1 MRKFASHRLYIPHL
15 DLLLRNHTVEIGDTG
30 QVVRYYTVEIDDT
43 GQVVRYY
50 PFEGETCFTEWLNG
64 LIVLSC
70 DSPEISFDSRH
81 DSIASFTVLF
91 VDENKNIRSILSED
105 SDNSLLTL
113 NAYYVTIFNVSD
125 MSFSKESR
133 IVRLG

>member
-30 QVVRYYTVEIDDT
+30 QVVRYY
-43 GQVVRYY
+43 
-50 PFEGETCFTEWLNG
+50 PFEVETCFTEWLNG

-81 DSIASFTVLF
+81 DSVASSTVLF
-91 VDENKNIRSILSED
+91 VDENKNIRSVLSEN
-105 SDNSLLTL
+105 SDKSLLTL
-113 NAYYVTIFNVSD
+113 NAYYITMFNVSD

>member
-15 DLLLRNHTVEIGDTG
+15 DLLLRNH
-30 QVVRYYTVEIDDT
+30 TVEIDDT

-81 DSIASFTVLF
+81 DSIASPTVLF
-91 VDENKNIRSILSED
+91 VDENKNIRSVLSED

-113 NAYYVTIFNVSD
+113 NAYYVTMFNVSD

>member
-15 DLLLRNHTVEIGDTG
+15 DLLLRNHTVEIG
-30 QVVRYYTVEIDDT
+30 DT

-81 DSIASFTVLF
+81 DSVASSTVLF
-91 VDENKNIRSILSED
+91 VDENKNIRSVLSEN

-113 NAYYVTIFNVSD
+113 NAYYVTMFNVSD

-133 IVRLG
+133 IVRLV

>member
-1 MRKFASHRLYIPHL
+1 MKKFASHRLYIPHL
-15 DLLLRNHTVEIGDTG
+15 DLFLRNHTVEI
-30 QVVRYYTVEIDDT
+30 DDK

-50 PFEGETCFTEWLNG
+50 PFEGETGFTEWLNG
-64 LIVLSC
+64 LIVLSY
-70 DSPEISFDSRH
+70 DAPEISFDPWH
-81 DSIASFTVLF
+81 DSITSSTVLF
-91 VDENKNIRSILSED
+91 VDENKNIRGVLSEN

-113 NAYYVTIFNVSD
+113 NAYYVTMFNVSD

>member
-15 DLLLRNHTVEIGDTG
+15 DLLLRNYTVEIG
-30 QVVRYYTVEIDDT
+30 DT

-81 DSIASFTVLF
+81 DSVASSTVLF
-91 VDENKNIRSILSED
+91 VDENKNIRSVLSEN
-105 SDNSLLTL
+105 SD
-113 NAYYVTIFNVSD
+113 
-125 MSFSKESR
+125 K
-133 IVRLG
+133 

>member
-30 QVVRYYTVEIDDT
+30 QVVRYY
-43 GQVVRYY
+43 
-50 PFEGETCFTEWLNG
+50 PFEEETCFTEWLNG

-105 SDNSLLTL
+105 SDKSLLTL
-113 NAYYVTIFNVSD
+113 NAYYVTMFNVSD